1 MRRLIFLVSVL
12 AALAAAPGSASA
24 ASEHTFK
31 FHLQCRAPGPF
42 EGTVTF
48 RAYVP
53 ETPVNYWPATKTWTC
68 SDQNQTIQDELT
80 VEMSDW
86 EDAGFGEL
94 EFRSTAFEWPFGGCS
109 WGFGPESLETPGH
122 PGRYGQFYCA
132 PSISSNEPSK
142 NIWMQAQLFSAG
154 DQPGY
159 IGGPS

>member
-1 MRRLIFLVSVL
+1 MRRLIIFGCLLSIIAVVP
-12 AALAAAPGSASA
+12 ASASA
-24 ASEHTFK
+24 TEQYTFK
-31 FHLQCRAPGPF
+31 FHLQCRAVEPF

-53 ETPVNYWPATKTWTC
+53 DTPVNDWPATKTWTC
-68 SDQNQTIQDELT
+68 SEQNQTIQDELT

-86 EDAGFGEL
+86 EDTVFGAL
-94 EFRSTAFEWPFGGCS
+94 EFRSTAFAWPFGGCN
-109 WGFGPESLETPGH
+109 WGFGPEFLETPGH

-142 NIWMQAQLFSAG
+142 NIWMQAQLFSSG

-159 IGGPS
+159 TGRP